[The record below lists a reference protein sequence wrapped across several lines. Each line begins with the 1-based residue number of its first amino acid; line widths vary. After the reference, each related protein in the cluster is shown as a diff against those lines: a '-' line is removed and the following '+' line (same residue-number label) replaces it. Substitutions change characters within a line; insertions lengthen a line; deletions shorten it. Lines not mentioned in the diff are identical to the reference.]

1 MQRGLEIHEVTK
13 RWPHRSRPVLEGVT
27 AQLEQGQL
35 ARLTGSNGAGKTT
48 LARIVAGLLT
58 PDSGSVA
65 LDGITATAHRR
76 GFHRQL
82 GLVSAGD
89 RGLYARLTVR
99 HHLSYWARLALL
111 ARSQR
116 ATCIDDVIERFDLEE
131 ILPARVDRISMGQRQ
146 RLRLAL
152 GFLHRPSLILLD
164 EPTTSL
170 DQHGRA
176 LLAGAVRALL
186 DGGGI
191 CVWISPEAEEVAT
204 GSAVNLTLADGR
216 LTAQ

>member
-13 RWPHRSRPVLEGVT
+13 RWPHRSRPVLEDVT
-27 AQLEQGQL
+27 ARVEPGQL
-35 ARLTGSNGAGKTT
+35 ARLTGSNGTGKTT

-58 PDSGSVA
+58 PDSGSVT
-65 LDGITATAHRR
+65 LNGITATQHRR
-76 GFHRQL
+76 RFHRQL

-111 ARSQR
+111 GRPQR
-116 ATCIDDVIERFDLEE
+116 ARCVDDVIEGFDLAE
-131 ILPARVDRISMGQRQ
+131 ILHDRVDRISMGQRQ
-146 RLRLAL
+146 RLRVALA
-152 GFLHRPSLILLD
+152 FLHRPSLVLLD

-176 LLAGAVRALL
+176 LLMGAVRTLL
-186 DGGGI
+186 DGGGM
-191 CVWISPEAEEVAT
+191 CVWISPEAESVAT
-204 GSAVNLTLADGR
+204 GPALHLTLADGR